1 MDKFILHS
9 PFKTVDE
16 QNRSVDALVKG
27 VETGAQ
33 AQVLFLGVDRKWQD
47 IHSCQHDRPH
57 QPSDARHL
65 A

>member
-27 VETGAQ
+27 VETGA
-33 AQVLFLGVDRKWQD
+33 
-47 IHSCQHDRPH
+47 RPRFFWES
-57 QPSDARHL
+57 QEAARHSL
-65 A
+65 LPT